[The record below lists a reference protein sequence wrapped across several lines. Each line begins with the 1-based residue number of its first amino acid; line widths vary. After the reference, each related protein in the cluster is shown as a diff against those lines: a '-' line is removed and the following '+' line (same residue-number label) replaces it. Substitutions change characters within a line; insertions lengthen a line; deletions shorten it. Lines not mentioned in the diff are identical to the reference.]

1 MMTLFVDARVPVL
14 IGPAELA
21 GPESAVLA
29 EGRDPAEAAARFVLP
44 AADAGHIAGC
54 ACCVP
59 RGPVSDALNQLFLAR
74 ARGEVSFFR
83 AVVAAPATEAGAAAI
98 RQALAEDPVT
108 MARFRLAEA
117 PASVR

>member
-29 EGRDPAEAAARFVLP
+29 EGRDPAEGGGAFRAAGSGCRPYRWLCVLCP
-44 AADAGHIAGC
+44 A
-54 ACCVP
+54 
-59 RGPVSDALNQLFLAR
+59 GPVSDALNQLFLAR

-83 AVVAAPATEAGAAAI
+83 AVVAVPATEAGAAAI

>member
-1 MMTLFVDARVPVL
+1 MMTRFVDARVPVF
-14 IGPAELA
+14 IGSAASA
-21 GPESAVLA
+21 GPEAVLQV
-29 EGRDPAEAAARFVLP
+29 EGAIPAEAAARFVVRKP
-44 AADAGHIAGC
+44 TGHVAGC

-59 RGPVSDALNQLFLAR
+59 RSPVSDALNRLFLAR
-74 ARGEVSFFR
+74 ARGEMPFFR
-83 AVVAAPATEAGAAAI
+83 TVVVVPATDEGAAAV